1 MIFAILKGIGK
12 TFLAIAVGAGL
23 SLLFYL
29 VMKIAGEL
37 AILLILIGIILIFL
51 INAISNEINNF
62 KNKTQYCDNN
72 EKKII
77 NLSQKFEDTIEALES
92 EFLSSGG
99 RKTFIID
106 CLIKDCE
113 DIIQELV
120 KLDSPN
126 NLHIDY
132 ADQLRELLEF
142 YNY

>member
-12 TFLAIAVGAGL
+12 TLLAIAVGTGL

-29 VMKIAGEL
+29 LMKIAGEL
-37 AILLILIGIILIFL
+37 AILLIFIGIILIFL
-51 INAISNEINNF
+51 INAISNEINDF
-62 KNKTQYCDNN
+62 KNDCNN
-72 EKKII
+72 TAKKIV

-99 RKTFIID
+99 RKTLIID

-126 NLHIDY
+126 NLHIGY
-132 ADQLRELLEF
+132 ADRLRELLEF

>member
-12 TFLAIAVGAGL
+12 TLLAIAVGAVL

-29 VMKIAGEL
+29 GMKIAGEL
-37 AILLILIGIILIFL
+37 AILFILIGIILIFL
-51 INAISNEINNF
+51 INAVSNEINDF
-62 KNKTQYCDNN
+62 KNKTQYCNN
-72 EKKII
+72 NARKIA

-99 RKTFIID
+99 RKTLVID
-106 CLIKDCE
+106 CLIEDCE
-113 DIIQELV
+113 TIIQKLIQ
-120 KLDSPN
+120 LDSPS
-126 NLHIDY
+126 NLHIGY